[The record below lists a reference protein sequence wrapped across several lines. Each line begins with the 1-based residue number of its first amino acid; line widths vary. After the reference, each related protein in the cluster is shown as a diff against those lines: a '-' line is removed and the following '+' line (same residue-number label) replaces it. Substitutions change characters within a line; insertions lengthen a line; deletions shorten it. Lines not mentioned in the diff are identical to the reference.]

1 MLWPKKNSYKEFDNE
16 KKFLQL
22 KNCPP
27 TPHNFSNGPCLS
39 HIGMCRSKGRYGSV
53 FGPKNGYRLYPFWSR
68 IGFSRKLRQCMK
80 GFVVSIPND

>member
-1 MLWPKKNSYKEFDNE
+1 MQRPKKIHTRNLITK

-27 TPHNFSNGPCLS
+27 TPHNFSNGLSLS

-80 GFVVSIPND
+80 GFVLSIPND